1 MSIHPTHD
9 ILSVTDLKRRTRE
22 VLQQIRRTGRPIVV
36 TVNGRAD
43 AVVMDAITYERYLRA
58 ANTSRVLAEGEEDVA
73 ARRVRPMR
81 AFLKEFKRARKVR
94 R

>member
-9 ILSVTDLKRRTRE
+9 ILSVTDLKRRTRA
-22 VLQQIRRTGRPIVV
+22 VLHQIRETGRPVVV

-43 AVVMDAITYERYLRA
+43 AVVMDASTYERYLRA

-81 AFLKEFKRARKVR
+81 AFLKEFRRARKVR